1 METETNELI
10 QELADWMVTCAA
22 EGTKN
27 GSWTIYADDIVEEFT
42 SITEEWLEENQE
54 EICNS
59 PRILGPGNLGIGS
72 MIMTLPLGKLFTIRM
87 MNLFPWIWHLI
98 TVRTMTVLQTG
109 DANSTFSF

>member
-54 EICNS
+54 EICN
-59 PRILGPGNLGIGS
+59 RIDDND
-72 MIMTLPLGKLFTIRM
+72 LGKLFTIRM
-87 MNLFPWIWHLI
+87 MNLFPWTWHLI

>member
-27 GSWTIYADDIVEEFT
+27 GSWTIYADDIVED
-42 SITEEWLEENQE
+42 
-54 EICNS
+54 S
-59 PRILGPGNLGIGS
+59 PQLQRNGWKRTRKKSAIGS

>member
-10 QELADWMVTCAA
+10 QELADWMVTCAV

-54 EICNS
+54 EINGLL
-59 PRILGPGNLGIGS
+59 RKEIDDWN
-72 MIMTLPLGKLFTIRM
+72 
-87 MNLFPWIWHLI
+87 
-98 TVRTMTVLQTG
+98 V
-109 DANSTFSF
+109 

>member
-54 EICNS
+54 EICNRIDDNDASLGETIYNQDDESFSMDLAFDYCENYDGS
-59 PRILGPGNLGIGS
+59 PNWRCE
-72 MIMTLPLGKLFTIRM
+72 
-87 MNLFPWIWHLI
+87 
-98 TVRTMTVLQTG
+98 
-109 DANSTFSF
+109 

>member
-42 SITEEWLEENQE
+42 SITEEWLETIYNPDDESFSMDLAFDYCENYDG
-54 EICNS
+54 S
-59 PRILGPGNLGIGS
+59 PNWGCE
-72 MIMTLPLGKLFTIRM
+72 
-87 MNLFPWIWHLI
+87 
-98 TVRTMTVLQTG
+98 
-109 DANSTFSF
+109 

>member
-42 SITEEWLEENQE
+42 SITEE
-54 EICNS
+54 I
-59 PRILGPGNLGIGS
+59 
-72 MIMTLPLGKLFTIRM
+72 
-87 MNLFPWIWHLI
+87 
-98 TVRTMTVLQTG
+98 
-109 DANSTFSF
+109 

>member
-42 SITEEWLEENQE
+42 SITEEG
-54 EICNS
+54 
-59 PRILGPGNLGIGS
+59 RISNNL
-72 MIMTLPLGKLFTIRM
+72 LFNI
-87 MNLFPWIWHLI
+87 I
-98 TVRTMTVLQTG
+98 
-109 DANSTFSF
+109 

>member
-10 QELADWMVTCAA
+10 QELADWMVTCAV

-42 SITEEWLEENQE
+42 S
-54 EICNS
+54 
-59 PRILGPGNLGIGS
+59 IGS

-87 MNLFPWIWHLI
+87 MNLFPWTWHLI

>member
-42 SITEEWLEENQE
+42 SITGMAGRE
-54 EICNS
+54 
-59 PRILGPGNLGIGS
+59 PGRNL
-72 MIMTLPLGKLFTIRM
+72 
-87 MNLFPWIWHLI
+87 
-98 TVRTMTVLQTG
+98 Q
-109 DANSTFSF
+109 

>member
-27 GSWTIYADDIVEEFT
+27 GSWIIYADDIVEEFT

-54 EICNS
+54 EICNRIDDNDASLGETIYNPDDESFSMDLAFDYCENYDGS
-59 PRILGPGNLGIGS
+59 PNWGCE
-72 MIMTLPLGKLFTIRM
+72 
-87 MNLFPWIWHLI
+87 
-98 TVRTMTVLQTG
+98 
-109 DANSTFSF
+109 